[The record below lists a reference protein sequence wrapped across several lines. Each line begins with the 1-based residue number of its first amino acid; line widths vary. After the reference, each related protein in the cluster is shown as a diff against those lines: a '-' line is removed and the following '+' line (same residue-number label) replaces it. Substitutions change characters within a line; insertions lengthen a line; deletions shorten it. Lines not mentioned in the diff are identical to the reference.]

1 MNEQRN
7 FLLAITLSIIVLL
20 FWQYFVG
27 SKQIDDRSPEQVS
40 AENNTAAIQ
49 DLSNIPLPSDPVE
62 NDDISIQAPGGLS
75 NSAYAE
81 TRRIKIN
88 TENLSGSISL
98 TGAKLD
104 DIQLKNYRESLSED
118 SDLVHIFRP
127 YSSQN
132 PYYAHQGW
140 VSGSD
145 IKIKLPDDKSVWEI
159 IEGEELSVNQPIKLR
174 WDNGE
179 GLVFTKKYIV
189 DENYLFTVQQSIENN
204 TDNDLTI
211 YPYSLISR
219 KGLPEDYQNFFV
231 LHEGYIG
238 VLGDQGEKKA
248 DYSDIAE
255 ETESFEN
262 ISCEIIDLRTVRPMD
277 HETILNSVK
286 KTNRLVILEEAWP
299 FGNVATEITYQ
310 VQSQAFDYLDAP
322 IEKINTADTPAP
334 YSPVLLKEWL
344 PNSED
349 VIKAVK
355 KVLYK

>member
-62 NDDISIQAPGGLS
+62 NDDISIQAPGGSS
-75 NSAYAE
+75 NDAYVE

-132 PYYAHQGW
+132 P
-140 VSGSD
+140 
-145 IKIKLPDDKSVWEI
+145 
-159 IEGEELSVNQPIKLR
+159 
-174 WDNGE
+174 
-179 GLVFTKKYIV
+179 
-189 DENYLFTVQQSIENN
+189 
-204 TDNDLTI
+204 
-211 YPYSLISR
+211 
-219 KGLPEDYQNFFV
+219 
-231 LHEGYIG
+231 
-238 VLGDQGEKKA
+238 
-248 DYSDIAE
+248 
-255 ETESFEN
+255 
-262 ISCEIIDLRTVRPMD
+262 
-277 HETILNSVK
+277 
-286 KTNRLVILEEAWP
+286 
-299 FGNVATEITYQ
+299 
-310 VQSQAFDYLDAP
+310 
-322 IEKINTADTPAP
+322 
-334 YSPVLLKEWL
+334 
-344 PNSED
+344 
-349 VIKAVK
+349 
-355 KVLYK
+355 